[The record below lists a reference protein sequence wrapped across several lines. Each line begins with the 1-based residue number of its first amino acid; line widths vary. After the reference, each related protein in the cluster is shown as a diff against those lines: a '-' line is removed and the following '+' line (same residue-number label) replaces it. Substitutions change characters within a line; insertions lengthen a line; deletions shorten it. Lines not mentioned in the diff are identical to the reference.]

1 MGATHVY
8 NAAKSSFWTTH
19 LARVGL
25 AAKGFVYVLIGL
37 LAFQVARGERAEA
50 TAAKGALQSL
60 ADEPFG
66 AFLLAT
72 IGIGLFGY
80 AFWRIVQGI
89 SDTEQDGSGA
99 KGVAIRIGKAGSGIL
114 HGSLG
119 FFALNLA
126 LGNGGGSGGDSTRSW
141 TAKVLSMPLGEWWV
155 FLIGLGVIGF
165 GVFQVVRGWKEK
177 FRKHLAESE
186 MSPKQRH
193 FAMKAGKLGHISRGF
208 VFGII
213 GALLLKAGLNS
224 DAGEAR
230 GVDGALNLLA
240 QREFGALLLA
250 IVAVGLAAYGL
261 YLFVEARYRRVRM

>member
-1 MGATHVY
+1 
-8 NAAKSSFWTTH
+8 
-19 LARVGL
+19 
-25 AAKGFVYVLIGL
+25 
-37 LAFQVARGERAEA
+37 
-50 TAAKGALQSL
+50 
-60 ADEPFG
+60 
-66 AFLLAT
+66 
-72 IGIGLFGY
+72 
-80 AFWRIVQGI
+80 
-89 SDTEQDGSGA
+89 
-99 KGVAIRIGKAGSGIL
+99 
-114 HGSLG
+114 
-119 FFALNLA
+119 
-126 LGNGGGSGGDSTRSW
+126 
-141 TAKVLSMPLGEWWV
+141 
-155 FLIGLGVIGF
+155 
-165 GVFQVVRGWKEK
+165 
-177 FRKHLAESE
+177 